1 MPCVSWRAG
10 KAGQRA
16 LGTTDPMHAIAQ
28 CEGRTASSGLP
39 TAVTRYGIRALSCAR
54 KMSAGQAVSRGEG
67 RKE

>member
-39 TAVTRYGIRALSCAR
+39 TAVTRCGICALSCAR
-54 KMSAGQAVSRGEG
+54 IMSAAQAVSRGEG
-67 RKE
+67 QKE